1 MSISWNTD
9 QDLSELET
17 ILSKL
22 ENEAGV
28 GATSCVTFGL
38 TASTFMEGTTRLRQ
52 EAAAAANIRSR
63 L

>member
-1 MSISWNTD
+1 MSWNTD
-9 QDLSELET
+9 QDLSELDK
-17 ILSKL
+17 ILIKL
-22 ENEAGV
+22 ESEAGV

-38 TASTFMEGTTRLRQ
+38 PASTFAEGTARLRQ